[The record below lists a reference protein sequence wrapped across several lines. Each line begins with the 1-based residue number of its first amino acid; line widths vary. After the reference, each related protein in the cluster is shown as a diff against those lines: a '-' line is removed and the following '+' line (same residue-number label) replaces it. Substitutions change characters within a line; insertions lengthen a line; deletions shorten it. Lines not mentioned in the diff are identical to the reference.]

1 MENKDLNEV
10 KNFLRLLGI
19 RDFPQIVKRKIDLRP
34 NENYKKYLI
43 ENIEVPLNTVEYPE
57 TYNTKDEIEN
67 ANFLSV
73 EVSTIDGLDVILKTA
88 PTRAIFE
95 WIDSDSDLKNALLGK
110 YENSTSKGYIYRRQ
124 QKCSRIIP
132 GQYLASYIRYVF
144 ATSKWIEIDGLRYA
158 PYQCLLSEKIGTSF
172 APKLVTPDLKGF
184 IAAPKGNNN
193 HFIRF
198 LQELLEELGASP
210 DYASL
215 DTKTFYTLLLEL
227 PHKDKEG
234 KISRS
239 IYNNLLNKKGL
250 SKKLDESNPTYKKFL
265 QEGKVYCKSTGQ
277 FEPIG
282 DVRYLLENISNALQK
297 RFKLIDIHFRQ
308 HSELIKEYFGVLPL
322 SVKGEIE
329 GIPELHPSNAEF
341 KADFREFL
349 PYALCK
355 RLKQLESEG
364 AVKQESYENL
374 AAKLKNIDVDICKKA
389 LVKYGEECFELEENT
404 FLIANDK
411 IYLCAPKNCNCLAAL
426 KQNIKFCSAI
436 AEIFRSRSGS
446 QDDSVYSFV
455 RTAFGCTPDQR
466 NELILEDFGSLEALE
481 RPRDLLQMTATIKER
496 FIAACTHFNGEKCG
510 DQLQVQIDKLCFSDL
525 SAINNAP
532 HLIEL
537 LKFLKINISDFNNKS
552 GFYLDL
558 TPWYEKQL
566 EKLCSEN
573 KKAYKNG
580 LFASMKTKTMAE
592 KKKFKEILNRYG
604 ISAFDIKN
612 DVSYDCQEV
621 FTAQFGKYLELD
633 ITKDS
638 GEFWQDN
645 LEKFKKTRDE
655 SIINELLGDPVFDS
669 MLYFGEESEL
679 EKIYQ
684 QKKRENDSQRTC
696 GDSISDIDINQIET
710 TRITPCVPIEICQSK
725 STQHGHNSTG
735 FTKKS
740 NQEERGA
747 KAERIV
753 YEIMLKNPKL
763 YKNVEWVSENAKKWN
778 INPDG
783 EAGAGY
789 DLKYI
794 DDKGNEK
801 FAEVKSS
808 TGSEIVFIMS
818 NNELDVAEKNPDKYE
833 IWFVASMGD
842 NPQIQIISDLF
853 KYESGENRLHNNKFS
868 CSAGQWTIRCQNNGN
883 IIEIHEN
890 ID

>member
-1 MENKDLNEV
+1 MT
-10 KNFLRLLGI
+10 
-19 RDFPQIVKRKIDLRP
+19 
-34 NENYKKYLI
+34 
-43 ENIEVPLNTVEYPE
+43 TV
-57 TYNTKDEIEN
+57 
-67 ANFLSV
+67 S
-73 EVSTIDGLDVILKTA
+73 
-88 PTRAIFE
+88 
-95 WIDSDSDLKNALLGK
+95 
-110 YENSTSKGYIYRRQ
+110 
-124 QKCSRIIP
+124 
-132 GQYLASYIRYVF
+132 
-144 ATSKWIEIDGLRYA
+144 
-158 PYQCLLSEKIGTSF
+158 
-172 APKLVTPDLKGF
+172 
-184 IAAPKGNNN
+184 
-193 HFIRF
+193 
-198 LQELLEELGASP
+198 
-210 DYASL
+210 
-215 DTKTFYTLLLEL
+215 
-227 PHKDKEG
+227 
-234 KISRS
+234 
-239 IYNNLLNKKGL
+239 
-250 SKKLDESNPTYKKFL
+250 
-265 QEGKVYCKSTGQ
+265 
-277 FEPIG
+277 
-282 DVRYLLENISNALQK
+282 SNALQK
-297 RFKLIDIHFRQ
+297 RFKLIDIFIRQ
-308 HSELIKEYFGVLPL
+308 NSGLIKEYFGVLSL

-329 GIPELHPSNAEF
+329 GIPEFHPANAEF

-374 AAKLKNIDVDICKKA
+374 AAKFKNIDVDICKKA

-436 AEIFRSRSGS
+436 AEIFCSRSGS

-455 RTAFGCTPDQR
+455 RTAFSSTPDQR
-466 NELILEDFGSLEALE
+466 NELILTDFGSLEVLE
-481 RPRDLLQMTATIKER
+481 RPRDLLQMTATDKEK

-510 DQLQVQIDKLCFSDL
+510 DQLQVKIDKLCFSDL
-525 SAINNAP
+525 SAINNVP

-552 GFYLDL
+552 GFCLDL
-558 TPWYEKQL
+558 TPWYGKQL

-580 LFASMKTKTMAE
+580 LFASMQTKTMEE

-633 ITKDS
+633 TTLDADAV
-638 GEFWQDN
+638 WQAN

-684 QKKRENDSQRTC
+684 QKKHENDSQRTC
-696 GDSISDIDINQIET
+696 GDSISDIDINQIEI
-710 TRITPCVPIEICQSK
+710 TRITPCTPIETCQSK
-725 STQHGHNSTG
+725 FIQHGHNTAG
-735 FTKKS
+735 FTKKY

-747 KAERIV
+747 KAEEIV
-753 YEIMLKNPKL
+753 YEKMLANSNS
-763 YKNVEWVSENAKKWN
+763 YKKVEWVSENAKKRN

-789 DLKYI
+789 DLKFI
-794 DDKGNEK
+794 NDKGNEK
-801 FAEVKSS
+801 FVEVKSS

-842 NPQIQIISDLF
+842 NPQIKIISDLF
-853 KYESGENRLHNNKFS
+853 KYKSGENRLHNNKFS
-868 CSAGQWTIRCQNNGN
+868 CSAGQWTITCQNDDKK
-883 IIEIHEN
+883 IEINEQ
-890 ID
+890 ILMDE